1 MKINLKQLLL
11 LKKEGLAPEDIEVKI
26 YDRMIP
32 FHLEKGSYIRKD
44 KWSKNNL
51 FDMVIC
57 DGFNIDEKCI
67 LVPEDSSAADEL
79 LDIIDEAIRGV
90 WKRCDEVK
98 KATANSFVSDILM
111 ALEREVTDIL
121 ESINDDIEGVIKKYG
136 LENVTQEN
144 NRL

>member
-1 MKINLKQLLL
+1 MKINLKQ
-11 LKKEGLAPEDIEVKI
+11 LKKEGLAPEDI
-26 YDRMIP
+26 
-32 FHLEKGSYIRKD
+32 
-44 KWSKNNL
+44 

-79 LDIIDEAIRGV
+79 LDIIDEAIHGV

-98 KATANSFVSDILM
+98 KVTDNSFVSDVLM
-111 ALEREVTDIL
+111 ALEGEVTDIL

-136 LENVTQEN
+136 LENVTQKN

>member
-1 MKINLKQLLL
+1 MKINFKQLLL
-11 LKKEGLAPEDIEVKI
+11 LKREGLAPEDIEVKI
-26 YDRMIP
+26 YDRMVP

-51 FDMVIC
+51 LDMITC

-67 LVPEDSSAADEL
+67 FVPEDSSAADEL
-79 LDIIDEAIRGV
+79 LDIIDEAIHGV

-98 KATANSFVSDILM
+98 KVTDNSFVSDVLM
-111 ALEREVTDIL
+111 ALEGEVTDIL

-136 LENVTQEN
+136 LENVTQKN
-144 NRL
+144 NSL